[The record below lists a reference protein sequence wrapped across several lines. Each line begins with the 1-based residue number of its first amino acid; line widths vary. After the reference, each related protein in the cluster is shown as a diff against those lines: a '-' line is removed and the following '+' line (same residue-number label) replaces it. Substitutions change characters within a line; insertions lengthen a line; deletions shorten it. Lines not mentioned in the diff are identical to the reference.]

1 MISVVIPTLN
11 AAPLLTKTFAALV
24 PAVVDGV
31 VREVIVADSGSGDA
45 TQKIADEA
53 GARLLVC
60 DAGRGVQLG
69 AGAEIARHPW
79 LLFLHADTVLEA
91 GWHHKARTFIDQVE
105 TGRRRHAAAT
115 FRFALDDDGLRPRI
129 VEWGVGLRTVVGALP
144 YGDQGLLI
152 SRLLYDEVGGFSA
165 MPLFEDVDIVRRI
178 GRRRLTMLPV
188 KASTGAARFREA
200 GYGRRVLR
208 NWWCVALYYLGT
220 PAERLVKIY
229 NA

>member
-1 MISVVIPTLN
+1 MPPPQSSRPSRLARSPPPRPSRDKAPTEATFLVSASAMTKPHSTILRSHVNKAGTFSKFILNIVCTERRLVDLCLRHAKSPLHPGDSSLVCRSWRTQASSVSMISVVIPTLN

-91 GWHHKARTFIDQVE
+91 GWHHKART
-105 TGRRRHAAAT
+105 
-115 FRFALDDDGLRPRI
+115 
-129 VEWGVGLRTVVGALP
+129 
-144 YGDQGLLI
+144 
-152 SRLLYDEVGGFSA
+152 
-165 MPLFEDVDIVRRI
+165 
-178 GRRRLTMLPV
+178 
-188 KASTGAARFREA
+188 
-200 GYGRRVLR
+200 
-208 NWWCVALYYLGT
+208 
-220 PAERLVKIY
+220 
-229 NA
+229 